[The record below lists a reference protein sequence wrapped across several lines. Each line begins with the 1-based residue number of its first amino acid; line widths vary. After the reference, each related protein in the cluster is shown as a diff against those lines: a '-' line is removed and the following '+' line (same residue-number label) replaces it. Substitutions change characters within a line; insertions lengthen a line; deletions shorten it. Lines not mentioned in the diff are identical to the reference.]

1 MVAILRKR
9 TLRMDSVLAKASAEQ
24 LAYINDTTLGHAKLL
39 ATAGSGKT
47 FSIIAKVW
55 ALIERGVL
63 EPDEIFVLTFSRQ
76 ARHDFSRKVDR
87 MRAASIDKRNIRTID
102 SFAKYV
108 IDADNTV
115 DRSILSYTLREF
127 LRHTPANELRQARGL
142 DRIKILFVDEA
153 QDLNRTQYDVVCLLR
168 DKLGVVVDLIGDPN
182 QNIFQFRGGCDRYLV
197 EFPGRVYEL
206 STNYRSYKHLVQF
219 SNPLRR
225 HQGGADIKW
234 VAESARENARVTV
247 YGYETNS
254 QYEGL
259 LLALV
264 NKLRAKIPL
273 HRIAVLAPTRG
284 YLGKHGQHRG
294 LCYIANLMHTN
305 NIPAQL
311 LYDDLSDK
319 NIEGGRE
326 CEGRDGFLTLMT
338 YTSSKGLEW
347 DYVIL
352 VDANG
357 YLITRR
363 NYTEARFEE
372 EQYLLY
378 VAATRAKKGLY
389 VFCKKDEANPWF
401 DMLDTATYHP
411 ANPEKFGVM
420 GRDQLD
426 FKAPSADEPPIPHI
440 SSIVY
445 SLSEE
450 GLYRVNQRL
459 HTEVTE
465 SAVFLD
471 TSITHVDNNRLKFAQ
486 KLLRLVFQ
494 DAYARAHGQPAPR
507 LPRIEAVLDDAS
519 VVFCDNAF
527 VTRWFEEN
535 KENGWDTYGDLL
547 RRNRVPRSVAKFVEE
562 HVSRARDMDRYILIC
577 DRFYNT
583 YVIANRDAIAS
594 RYSVFKAGVDG
605 QDGLDTLLY
614 LAALDYAIA
623 TMHYFYIKD
632 YSDMFGH
639 FITAENKKHLEQV
652 ARCCETMPRFTDP
665 DMHVELVADECALN
679 GVIDYVHDDHA
690 VFLQFSMSP
699 ELRLQDRLNYLLHDF
714 VYHKG
719 RCGACRATVYNLA
732 LGTVKT
738 VEGHIDF
745 SLVRDMLVA

>member
-1 MVAILRKR
+1 MDAI
-9 TLRMDSVLAKASAEQ
+9 LAKASAEQ
-24 LAYINDTTLGHAKLL
+24 LAYINDTALDHAKLL

-55 ALIERGVL
+55 TLIERGVL
-63 EPDEIFVLTFSRQ
+63 EPDQIFVLTFSRQ

-87 MRAASIDKRNIRTID
+87 MRASCIEKRNIRTID
-102 SFAKYV
+102 SFAKYI
-108 IDADNTV
+108 IDPDNTV

-127 LRHTPANELRQARGL
+127 LRQTRADDLRQARCL
-142 DRIKILFVDEA
+142 DRIKFLFVDEA

-168 DKLGVVVDLIGDPN
+168 DKLGVVVNLIGDPN

-225 HQGGADIKW
+225 YQDGADIKW
-234 VAESARENARVTV
+234 VAESARENARVTI

-273 HRIAVLAPTRG
+273 HNIAILAPTRG

-294 LCYIANLMHTN
+294 LCYIANLLHTHN
-305 NIPAQL
+305 VPAQL

-326 CEGRDGFLTLMT
+326 CEGRDGYLTLMT

-363 NYTEARFEE
+363 NYSEARFEE

-378 VAATRAKKGLY
+378 VAATRAKKGMY

-401 DMLDTATYHP
+401 DMLDEATYHP

-426 FKAPSADEPPIPHI
+426 YKAYDDTDTQTHIP
-440 SSIVY
+440 SIVY
-445 SLSEE
+445 SLQEDV
-450 GLYRVNQRL
+450 LYRVNKL
-459 HTEVTE
+459 LDTEITE
-465 SAVFLD
+465 SVVFMD
-471 TSITHVDNNRLKFAQ
+471 TSMTHVDNNRLKFAQ
-486 KLLRLVFQ
+486 KMLRLVFQ
-494 DAYARAHGQPAPR
+494 DAYARAHGLSTPR
-507 LPRIEAVLDDAS
+507 LSRIESVLDDS
-519 VVFCDNAF
+519 CVVFCDNSF
-527 VTRWFEEN
+527 VTRWFEDN
-535 KENGWDTYGDLL
+535 KEDGWDTYADLL
-547 RRNRVPRSVAKFVEE
+547 RKNRVPHSVSKFVEE
-562 HVSRARDMDRYILIC
+562 HVSRARDMDQYILIS

-583 YVIANRDAIAS
+583 YIIANREIIAAKYTS
-594 RYSVFKAGVDG
+594 FKDG
-605 QDGLDTLLY
+605 AHTDDNYLDTLLY
-614 LAALDYAIA
+614 LAALDYSIA

-632 YSDMFGH
+632 YRDLFGQ
-639 FITAENKKHLEQV
+639 FITSENKEHLLHV
-652 ARCCETMPRFTDP
+652 IKCCETMPSFADP
-665 DMHVELVADECALN
+665 NIHVELLTDECALN
-679 GVIDYVHDDHA
+679 GVIDYVDGDHA

-714 VYHKG
+714 VYGKG
-719 RCGACRATVYNLA
+719 RRTACKATVYNLA

-738 VEGHIDF
+738 VSGHIDV
-745 SLVRDMLVA
+745 SIIREMLS